1 MPLYDAILAAADPS
15 QVEGLSRLG
24 ERASFFVPD
33 DIEERLSR
41 GSRERYDTQFE
52 RFGKMEVSDCRL
64 QRLVALI
71 HRHHRGYDQEGY
83 IVAG

>member
-1 MPLYDAILAAADPS
+1 
-15 QVEGLSRLG
+15 
-24 ERASFFVPD
+24 
-33 DIEERLSR
+33 
-41 GSRERYDTQFE
+41 
-52 RFGKMEVSDCRL
+52 MEVSDFRL